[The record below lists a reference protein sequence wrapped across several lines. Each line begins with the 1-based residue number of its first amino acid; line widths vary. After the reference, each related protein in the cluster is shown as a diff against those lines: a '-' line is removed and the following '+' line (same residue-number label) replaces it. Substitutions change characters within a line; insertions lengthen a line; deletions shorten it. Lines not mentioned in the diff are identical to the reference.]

1 MTRGKFS
8 TPTCTYSSTVHR
20 ETQLLHDARKEK
32 HECCVTAF
40 HFRCYFRV
48 STVKGSITWQR
59 LQGSTTFSLTVEGT
73 FPSMYVLIAKSA
85 LEASMRS
92 SFGIREHLPGLPGEH
107 LKDSKLVSNV
117 RHSTDVFSR
126 IWYVS
131 SNKLF
136 AERNPVIFTF
146 RRLSWRC
153 SGNCLRCEGFLK
165 IESFSGCFADTWKWQ
180 VHYSWINWF
189 QKVVTRQVYRVKV
202 WLTSTMKVSKEGQ
215 ASRKETRDK

>member
-153 SGNCLRCEGFLK
+153 SGNCLRCEGFSK
-165 IESFSGCFADTWKWQ
+165 IESFFGCFADTWKWQ
-180 VHYSWINWF
+180 VI
-189 QKVVTRQVYRVKV
+189 VE
-202 WLTSTMKVSKEGQ
+202 LIG
-215 ASRKETRDK
+215 SRK